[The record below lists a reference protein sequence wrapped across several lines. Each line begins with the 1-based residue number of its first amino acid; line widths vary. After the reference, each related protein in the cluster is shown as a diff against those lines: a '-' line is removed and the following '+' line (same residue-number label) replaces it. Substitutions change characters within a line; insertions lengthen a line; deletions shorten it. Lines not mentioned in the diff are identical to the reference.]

1 MLAGVFLLAI
11 HVFLVDE
18 KSIGQNIRFLREGAG
33 ISLTEVARQ
42 AGLAKGTLSKIEQGQ
57 ISSPI
62 GTLMSVAKV
71 LGTRLADFFQDE
83 EEVVTHVLTRKG
95 QGVRLVRDGSK
106 YGYSYE
112 ALALEFPG
120 KVAEPFILTVRPE
133 DKEGT
138 FQHGG
143 DEFIHVLSG
152 QGEFQLGDIKMPLK
166 AGDSIYFNPELLHVL
181 RPTNGKP
188 VRFLCLFIERND
200 PVRKINLRVKK

>member
-1 MLAGVFLLAI
+1 M
-11 HVFLVDE
+11 DE
-18 KSIGQNIRFLREGAG
+18 KSIGQNIRSLREAAG

-42 AGLAKGTLSKIEQGQ
+42 AGLAKGTLSKIEKGQ

-62 GTLMSVAKV
+62 GTLMSVANV
-71 LGTRLADFFQDE
+71 LGARLADFFRDE

-95 QGVRLVRDGSK
+95 QGVSLLRDGSQ

-133 DKEGT
+133 DKKGT

-152 QGEFQLGDIKMPLK
+152 QGEFQLGETKVQLK
-166 AGDSIYFNPELLHVL
+166 TGDSIYFNPELPHVL

-188 VRFLCLFIERND
+188 VRFLCLFIERSD
-200 PVRKINLRVKK
+200 LVRKTNLLSRKSGV

>member
-1 MLAGVFLLAI
+1 
-11 HVFLVDE
+11 VDE
-18 KSIGQNIRFLREGAG
+18 KSIGQNIRSLREASGV
-33 ISLTEVARQ
+33 SLTEVARQ
-42 AGLAKGTLSKIEQGQ
+42 AGLAKGTLSKIEKGQ

-62 GTLMSVAKV
+62 GTLMSVANV
-71 LGTRLADFFQDE
+71 LGTRLADFFQEGE
-83 EEVVTHVLTRKG
+83 EAVTHILTRKG
-95 QGVRLVRDGSK
+95 QGISLVRDGSQ

-133 DKEGT
+133 DKGGT

-152 QGEFQLGDIKMPLK
+152 QGEFQLGETKMQLK
-166 AGDSIYFNPELLHVL
+166 TGDSIYFNPELPHAL

-188 VRFLCLFIERND
+188 VRFLCLFIERSRSS
-200 PVRKINLRVKK
+200 RKSNLLSGESRT